1 MLYKKVLPHL
11 KFAAA
16 KNGGTQSL
24 SHPHYDSGFTRTKN
38 RKICCIYFIS
48 FLSCPFISPKI
59 HSTIL
64 PVISFHFLSFPVISP
79 KIHPII
85 FLFISFHFTQNSS
98 KIHAVMFSLI
108 SFHFLPFPFIPPTIY
123 PKFIQFFFA
132 RFCPTTYC
140 RG

>member
-85 FLFISFHFTQNSS
+85 FHFLSFH
-98 KIHAVMFSLI
+98 
-108 SFHFLPFPFIPPTIY
+108 
-123 PKFIQFFFA
+123 PKFIQNSCCHVFFNLLSFPSISFHSTHNLPKIHPIF
-132 RFCPTTYC
+132 FC
-140 RG
+140 